1 MTHRVLALTVATLS
15 ALVVLSAQAQGL
27 RPAPARTVAPVAVAE
42 TTQRPADFIVAVVNS
57 EPITNNEVHARALRM
72 RAQMAQGANLPEMSE
87 FKRDA
92 LQRLIDE
99 RAQLQQAVDTGIR
112 VDDSSVDQAEQT
124 VAQQNQISV
133 ADLRRQLV
141 RDGLNVAQFRR
152 ELRDQILLTR
162 LRERD
167 VDARVRVSDLEIDQY
182 ISERQRDTD
191 PAAQEVNLAQVL
203 VQVPDGANADQ
214 VATLQAKAERVL
226 SRARAGEA
234 FALLVREVSDAPDR
248 VNGGQLGLRPADR
261 YPPLFVEATQGLAA
275 GAISNVVRS
284 GAGFHILKV
293 VERRV
298 AGMPATTITQSQ
310 ARHILL
316 LLTPKLGEK
325 EALAMLSEL
334 RARIMAGKADFAA
347 LAREH
352 SQDGSAP
359 QGGDLGWTSVGQFV
373 PEFEQVMNRLGV
385 AEISQPFVSRFGA
398 HVVQVID
405 RRDITLTQ
413 REQRELVR
421 SMLKEKKMDEAYVN
435 WAQDVRGKAYVE
447 LREPPQ

>member
-1 MTHRVLALTVATLS
+1 MTHRVLALTLATLS
-15 ALVVLSAQAQGL
+15 ALLVLGAQAQGL
-27 RPAPARTVAPVAVAE
+27 RPAPARTITPVTVPDTA
-42 TTQRPADFIVAVVNS
+42 QRPADFIVAIVNT
-57 EPITNNEVHARALRM
+57 EPVTNNEVHARAMRL
-72 RAQMAQGANLPEMSE
+72 RAQMAEGTNLPDMAV
-87 FKRDA
+87 FKREV

-99 RAQLQQAVDTGIR
+99 RAQLQHAVDTGIR
-112 VDDSSVDQAEQT
+112 ADDSSVDQAEQA

-141 RDGLNVAQFRR
+141 RDGVNVVGFRR
-152 ELRDQILLTR
+152 ELRDQLLLTR

-167 VDARVRVSDLEIDQY
+167 VDGRVRVSDLEVDQY
-182 ISERQRDTD
+182 ISERQADMD
-191 PAAQEVNLAQVL
+191 PASQEVNLAQVL
-203 VQVPDGANADQ
+203 VQVPDNASAEQ
-214 VATLQAKAERVL
+214 VTTLQAKADRAL
-226 SRARAGEA
+226 SRARAGED
-234 FALLVREVSDAPDR
+234 FALLVRELSDAPDR

-261 YPPLFVEATQGLAA
+261 YPPLFVEATQGLPA
-275 GAISNVVRS
+275 GSTSKVVRS

-298 AGMPATTITQSQ
+298 VGMPATTVTQSQ

-316 LLTPKLGEK
+316 LLTPQMGEK
-325 EALAMLSEL
+325 QALAKLAEL
-334 RARIMAGKADFAA
+334 RARVMAGKADFAV

-359 QGGDLGWTSVGQFV
+359 QGGDLGWTNAGQFV

-385 AEISQPFVSRFGA
+385 AEISQPFVSRFGV
-398 HVVQVID
+398 HIVQVID
-405 RRDITLTQ
+405 RRNTTLTQ

-435 WAQDVRGKAYVE
+435 WAQDIRGKAYVD

>member
-15 ALVVLSAQAQGL
+15 ALVVLSTQAQGL
-27 RPAPARTVAPVAVAE
+27 RPAPTRTVAPVATPD

-57 EPITNNEVHARALRM
+57 EPITNNEVHARAMRL
-72 RAQMAQGANLPEMSE
+72 RAQMAQGANLPEMGE
-87 FKRDA
+87 FKREV

-99 RAQLQQAVDTGIR
+99 RAQLQHAVDTGIR

-141 RDGLNVAQFRR
+141 RDGMNVAQFRR
-152 ELRDQILLTR
+152 ELRDQLLLTR

-167 VDARVRVSDLEIDQY
+167 VDARVRVSDLEVDQY

-191 PAAQEVNLAQVL
+191 PASQEVNLAQVL
-203 VQVPDGANADQ
+203 VQVPDGASADQ

-226 SRARAGEA
+226 SRTRAGED
-234 FALLVREVSDAPDR
+234 FALLVRELSDAPDR

-261 YPPLFVEATQGLAA
+261 YPPLFVEATQGLPA
-275 GAISNVVRS
+275 GALSKVVRS
-284 GAGFHILKV
+284 GAGFHVLKV

-298 AGMPATTITQSQ
+298 VGMPATTMTQSQ

-325 EALAMLSEL
+325 EALAKLSEL

-359 QGGDLGWTSVGQFV
+359 QGGDLGWANAGQFV
-373 PEFEQVMNRLGV
+373 PEFEEVMNRLGV
-385 AEISQPFVSRFGA
+385 AEISQPFVSRFGV
-398 HVVQVID
+398 HIVQVID
-405 RRDITLTQ
+405 RRNTTLSQ

-421 SMLKEKKMDEAYVN
+421 GMLREKKMDEAYVT
-435 WAQDVRGKAYVE
+435 WAQDLRGKAYVD

>member
-1 MTHRVLALTVATLS
+1 MIHRVLALTVATLS
-15 ALVVLSAQAQGL
+15 ALLVQGAQAQGL
-27 RPAPARTVAPVAVAE
+27 RPAPARTVAPVAAADSA
-42 TTQRPADFIVAVVNS
+42 QRPADYIVAIVNA
-57 EPITNNEVHARALRM
+57 EPVTNNEVHTRAMRL
-72 RAQMAQGANLPEMSE
+72 RAQMAEGASPPDMGL
-87 FKRDA
+87 FKRDV

-99 RAQLQQAVDTGIR
+99 RAQLQHALETGIR

-141 RDGLNVAQFRR
+141 RDGLTVAQFRR
-152 ELRDQILLTR
+152 ELRDQLLLTR

-182 ISERQRDTD
+182 INERLADKD

-203 VQVPDGANADQ
+203 VQVPDSASAEQ
-214 VATLQAKAERVL
+214 LATLQAKADRAW
-226 SRARAGEA
+226 SRARAGED
-234 FALLVREVSDAPDR
+234 FALLVREMSDAPDR

-261 YPPLFVEATQGLAA
+261 YPPLFIETTQGLPA
-275 GAISNVVRS
+275 GSISPVVRS

-298 AGMPATTITQSQ
+298 VGMPATTITQSQ

-316 LLTPKLGEK
+316 LLTPQLGEK
-325 EALAMLSEL
+325 QALAKLAEL

-352 SQDGSAP
+352 SQDGSAA
-359 QGGDLGWTSVGQFV
+359 QGGDLGWTNAGQFV
-373 PEFEQVMNRLGV
+373 PEFEQVMNRLGP

-398 HVVQVID
+398 HIVQVID
-405 RRDITLTQ
+405 RRTTALTQ

-421 SMLKEKKMDEAYVN
+421 GMLKEKKMDEAYVN
-435 WAQDVRGKAYVE
+435 WAQDVRGKAYVD

>member
-15 ALVVLSAQAQGL
+15 ALVVLSTQAQGL
-27 RPAPARTVAPVAVAE
+27 RPAPTRTVAPVA
-42 TTQRPADFIVAVVNS
+42 TPDSTQRPADFIVAVVNS
-57 EPITNNEVHARALRM
+57 EPITNNEVHARAMRL
-72 RAQMAQGANLPEMSE
+72 RAQMAQGANLPEMGE
-87 FKRDA
+87 FKREV

-99 RAQLQQAVDTGIR
+99 RAQLQHAVDTGIR

-141 RDGLNVAQFRR
+141 RDGMNVAQFRR
-152 ELRDQILLTR
+152 ELRDQLLLTR

-167 VDARVRVSDLEIDQY
+167 VDARVRVSDLEVDQY

-191 PAAQEVNLAQVL
+191 PASQEVNLAQVL
-203 VQVPDGANADQ
+203 VQVPDGASADQ

-226 SRARAGEA
+226 SRTRAGED
-234 FALLVREVSDAPDR
+234 FALLVRELSDAPDR

-261 YPPLFVEATQGLAA
+261 YPPLFVEATQGLPA
-275 GAISNVVRS
+275 GALSKVVRS
-284 GAGFHILKV
+284 GAGFHVLKV

-298 AGMPATTITQSQ
+298 VGMPATTMTQSQ

-325 EALAMLSEL
+325 EALAKLSEL

-359 QGGDLGWTSVGQFV
+359 QGGDLGWANAGQFV
-373 PEFEQVMNRLGV
+373 PEFEEVMNRLGV
-385 AEISQPFVSRFGA
+385 AEISQPFVSRFGV
-398 HVVQVID
+398 HIVQVID
-405 RRDITLTQ
+405 RRNTTLSQ

-421 SMLKEKKMDEAYVN
+421 GMLREKKMDEAYVT
-435 WAQDVRGKAYVE
+435 WAQDLRGKAYVD

>member
-1 MTHRVLALTVATLS
+1 MIHRVLALTVATLS
-15 ALVVLSAQAQGL
+15 ALLAQGAQAQGL
-27 RPAPARTVAPVAVAE
+27 RPAPARTVAPLAAADSA
-42 TTQRPADFIVAVVNS
+42 QRPADYIVAIVNA
-57 EPITNNEVHARALRM
+57 EPVTNNEVHTRAMRL
-72 RAQMAQGANLPEMSE
+72 RAQMAEGASPPDMGV
-87 FKRDA
+87 FKREV

-99 RAQLQQAVDTGIR
+99 RAQLQHALETGIR
-112 VDDSSVDQAEQT
+112 VDDSSVDQAEQA

-141 RDGLNVAQFRR
+141 RDGLTVAQFRR
-152 ELRDQILLTR
+152 ELRDQLLLTR

-182 ISERQRDTD
+182 INERLADKD
-191 PAAQEVNLAQVL
+191 PASQEVNLAQVL
-203 VQVPDGANADQ
+203 VQVPDGASAEQ
-214 VATLQAKAERVL
+214 VATLQAKADRAW
-226 SRARAGEA
+226 SRARAGED
-234 FALLVREVSDAPDR
+234 FALLVREMSDAPDR

-261 YPPLFVEATQGLAA
+261 YPPLFIEATQGLPA
-275 GAISNVVRS
+275 GSISAVVRS

-298 AGMPATTITQSQ
+298 VGMPATTITQSQ

-316 LLTPKLGEK
+316 LLTPQFGEK
-325 EALAMLSEL
+325 QALAKLAEL

-352 SQDGSAP
+352 SQDGSGP
-359 QGGDLGWTSVGQFV
+359 QGGDLGWTNAGQFV

-398 HVVQVID
+398 HIVQLIE
-405 RRDITLTQ
+405 RRSTALTQ

-421 SMLKEKKMDEAYVN
+421 GMLKEKKLDEAYVN
-435 WAQDVRGKAYVE
+435 WAQDVRGKAYVD

>member
-1 MTHRVLALTVATLS
+1 MIHRVLALTVATLS
-15 ALVVLSAQAQGL
+15 ALLVQGAQAQGL
-27 RPAPARTVAPVAVAE
+27 RPAPARTVAPVAAADS
-42 TTQRPADFIVAVVNS
+42 TQRPADYIVAIVNA
-57 EPITNNEVHARALRM
+57 EPVTNNEVHVRAMRL
-72 RAQMAQGANLPEMSE
+72 RAQMPEGSSPPDMGV
-87 FKRDA
+87 FKRDV

-99 RAQLQQAVDTGIR
+99 RAQLQHALETGIR
-112 VDDSSVDQAEQT
+112 VDDSSVDQAEQA

-141 RDGLNVAQFRR
+141 RDGLTVTQFRR
-152 ELRDQILLTR
+152 ELRDQLLLTR

-182 ISERQRDTD
+182 INERLADKD
-191 PAAQEVNLAQVL
+191 PASQEVNLAQVL
-203 VQVPDGANADQ
+203 VQVPDSASAEQ
-214 VATLQAKAERVL
+214 VATLQAKADRAW
-226 SRARAGEA
+226 SRARAGED
-234 FALLVREVSDAPDR
+234 FALLVREMSDAPDR

-261 YPPLFVEATQGLAA
+261 YPPLFIEATQGLPA
-275 GAISNVVRS
+275 GSISAVVRS

-298 AGMPATTITQSQ
+298 VGMPATTITQSQ

-316 LLTPKLGEK
+316 LLTPQLGEK
-325 EALAMLSEL
+325 QALAKLAEL
-334 RARIMAGKADFAA
+334 RAQIMAGKADFAA

-352 SQDGSAP
+352 SQDGSAA
-359 QGGDLGWTSVGQFV
+359 QGGDLGWTNAGQFV
-373 PEFEQVMNRLGV
+373 PEFEQVMNRLGP

-398 HVVQVID
+398 HIVQVID
-405 RRDITLTQ
+405 RRSTALTQ

-421 SMLKEKKMDEAYVN
+421 GMLKEKKMDEAYVN
-435 WAQDVRGKAYVE
+435 WAQDVRGKAYVD

>member
-15 ALVVLSAQAQGL
+15 ALVVLSTHAQGL
-27 RPAPARTVAPVAVAE
+27 RPAPTRAVAPVAVPD

-57 EPITNNEVHARALRM
+57 EPITNNEVHARALRL
-72 RAQMAQGANLPEMSE
+72 RAQMAQGANLPEMGE
-87 FKRDA
+87 FKREV

-99 RAQLQQAVDTGIR
+99 RAQLQHAVDTGIR

-141 RDGLNVAQFRR
+141 RDGINVAQFRR
-152 ELRDQILLTR
+152 ELRDQLVLTR

-167 VDARVRVSDLEIDQY
+167 VDARVRVSDLEVDQY
-182 ISERQRDTD
+182 IGERQRDTD
-191 PAAQEVNLAQVL
+191 PASQEVNLAQVL
-203 VQVPDGANADQ
+203 VRVPDGASADQ

-226 SRARAGEA
+226 SRARAGED
-234 FALLVREVSDAPDR
+234 FALLVREASDAPDR
-248 VNGGQLGLRPADR
+248 VNAGQLGLRPADR
-261 YPPLFVEATQGLAA
+261 YPPLFVEATQGLPA
-275 GAISNVVRS
+275 GALSNVVRS
-284 GAGFHILKV
+284 GAGFHVLKV

-298 AGMPATTITQSQ
+298 AGMPATTMTQSQ

-316 LLTPKLGEK
+316 LLTPKVGEK
-325 EALAMLSEL
+325 EALAKLSEL

-359 QGGDLGWTSVGQFV
+359 QGGDLGWTNAGQFV
-373 PEFEQVMNRLGV
+373 PEFEEVMNRLGV
-385 AEISQPFVSRFGA
+385 AEISQPFVSRFGV
-398 HVVQVID
+398 HIVQVVD
-405 RRDITLTQ
+405 RRNTTLSQ

-421 SMLKEKKMDEAYVN
+421 AMLREKKTDEAYVT
-435 WAQDVRGKAYVE
+435 WAQDLRGKAYVD